1 MGVIRLA
8 LAAATAAA
16 LTVGAASAQ
25 DYSIIAPASPGGG
38 WDQTARAIQ
47 SALQE
52 TGLAKAVQVS
62 NVPGAGGTIG
72 LAQFVAQSSGDPNA
86 FILGGYG
93 MVAPIIANRT
103 EVTLDDVTPIA
114 RLTGEHE
121 VIVVPTSSPIQTFAD
136 LVAALEADVG
146 AVSWA
151 GGSAG
156 GVDHVAAGLIAGKA
170 GVDATKVNYV
180 AFAGG
185 GEALSAILGNQ
196 VTVGISGSGEFEQL
210 IKSGRLRALGVTAAE
225 RIETL
230 PDVPTLREQGNDTVF
245 QNWRMVAAAPG
256 ITEEQKAAIVDMFTK
271 MVASDSW
278 KASLAT
284 KGWQDTFL
292 TGADFD
298 AYLKEEIVQTEA
310 VLKSLGLAN

>member
-1 MGVIRLA
+1 MNVMKFAMAMA
-8 LAAATAAA
+8 LSVVLGAGSAAA
-16 LTVGAASAQ
+16 Q
-25 DYSIIAPASPGGG
+25 EFSIIAPASPGGG

-52 TGLAKAVQVS
+52 NGLARSVQVM

-103 EVTLDDVTPIA
+103 AVSLDDVTPIA

-121 VIVVPTSSPIQTFAD
+121 VIVVPTSSPLKSMDD
-136 LVAALEADVG
+136 LVAALKADVG

-156 GVDHVAAGLIAGKA
+156 GVDHVAAGLIAKAA
-170 GVDATKVNYV
+170 GVDPTKVNYV

-185 GEALSAILGNQ
+185 GEALSAILGGQ
-196 VTVGISGSGEFEQL
+196 VTVGISGSGEFESL
-210 IKSGRLRALGVTAAE
+210 ITAGRLRALGVTATE
-225 RIETL
+225 RLETL
-230 PDVPTLREQGNDTVF
+230 PDVPTLREQNLDVVF
-245 QNWRMVAAAPG
+245 QNWRMIAAAPG
-256 ITEEQKAAIVDMFTK
+256 ITDEQKANITK
-271 MVASDSW
+271 MIETMAKSKSW
-278 KASLAT
+278 QEALRA
-284 KGWQDTFL
+284 KGWQDTYLAGDEF
-292 TGADFD
+292 A
-298 AYLKEEIVQTEA
+298 AYLKEEFTQTEA
-310 VLKSLGLAN
+310 VLKSLGLAK